1 MPLTYNR
8 NFRVRYYECDAYGH
22 VNNGNYLRYMQETA
36 FDASAAAGYDL
47 KRYAEMGQHWII
59 RSTDIEYLQPL
70 RYNDRIE
77 VKTWIVDF
85 RRASSR
91 RAYEIRLSDSGELAA
106 KATTDWVFLSTSTGK
121 LVTIPR
127 KLMED
132 FFPEG
137 LPQSYPARSAFPT
150 PPPSPAGVFTM
161 QRKVAWHDIDSEQ
174 HVNNAVYFTYI
185 EECGMQVI
193 AAHCWPINRMMDEGF
208 AILVRRQQIQN
219 LETAK
224 LDDELEL
231 ATWASGVKRSTATRH
246 YTIRRKSDNAMLARV
261 NTLGVWVD
269 LASGRP
275 IRIPQNFL
283 EDFAPNIVYDD
294 R

>member
-1 MPLTYNR
+1 
-8 NFRVRYYECDAYGH
+8 
-22 VNNGNYLRYMQETA
+22 MQETV
-36 FDASAAAGYDL
+36 FDASAAAGYDQE
-47 KRYAEMGQHWII
+47 RFAEMGQRWII

-70 RYNDRIE
+70 RYDDRIE
-77 VKTWIVDF
+77 VKTWVVDF
-85 RRASSR
+85 RRASCR

-106 KATTDWVFLSTSTGK
+106 RATTDWVFLSTSTGK

-137 LPQSYPARSAFPT
+137 LPESYPARSAFQAQ
-150 PPPSPAGVFTM
+150 PPPPAGVFTI
-161 QRKVAWHDIDSEQ
+161 QNKVAWHDIDSEG

-193 AAHCWPINRMMDEGF
+193 AAHGWPVGRMTDEGF
-208 AILVRRQQIQN
+208 AILVRRQQIQY
-219 LETAK
+219 LEPAK

-246 YTIRRKSDNAMLARV
+246 YTIQRKSDGAMVARI

-275 IRIPQNFL
+275 IRIPPKFL
-283 EDFAPNIVYDD
+283 DDFAPNIVDD
-294 R
+294 HK